1 MACADHEIHAQQ
13 GEQGEGVVLALLIGH
28 LGLLEPLMSGKK
40 DDDGA
45 DAEDGLDHDGHVAAD
60 IHAAKGS
67 CVGYAAGAHQRRK
80 AQQGMDGQE
89 NDGQRGVENALAS
102 LAVGAHKEVGHK
114 QDEYHCKQRELLT
127 HIEKL

>member
-1 MACADHEIHAQQ
+1 MKNISQQ
-13 GEQGEGVVLALLIGH
+13 GEQGEGVVLALLVCH
-28 LGLLEPLMSGKK
+28 LRLLEPLVGCEE
-40 DDDGA
+40 DDDGTY
-45 DAEDGLDHDGHVAAD
+45 AEDGLDHDGHVAAD

-80 AQQGMDGQE
+80 AQQGVDGQE
-89 NDGQRGVENALAS
+89 NDGQRGVENALAA